1 MILVDFF
8 CKSHYT
14 YISVNVKDT
23 EPDVTGNVFELRFLQ
38 KKEDSFKS
46 GENDEDICEV
56 NQN

>member
-23 EPDVTGNVFELRFLQ
+23 EPDVTENVLSCDFTEEAVRMA
-38 KKEDSFKS
+38 SF
-46 GENDEDICEV
+46 DTHII
-56 NQN
+56 